1 MKAILFD
8 FGGTIDTDGVHWSE
22 KFWEVYQRFNIRVLK
37 QDFDR
42 AFLQADEELMKEGIS
57 RATFHDILFK
67 QLSKQFLILKLNG
80 NEDLLRSATD
90 ACYRDV
96 WNVVNNAKKILQEL
110 SSLYKLGVVSNF
122 YGNLD
127 VVCHEFGLEKIFH
140 AMIDSAVVGIRKP
153 DPGIFSLALQ
163 QLDVQARESF
173 VVGDSY
179 ERDVVPSKQL
189 GCSTIWLRGK
199 SWNVPSN
206 TEAADFTI
214 HGFEEVKKIVLG

>member
-8 FGGTIDTDGVHWSE
+8 FGGTIDTGGVHWSE
-22 KFWEVYQRFNIRVLK
+22 KFWEVYERFNIPVPK
-37 QDFDR
+37 QDFEM
-42 AFLQADEELMKEGIS
+42 AFVHADEELMKEGIS

-67 QLSKQFLILKLNG
+67 QISKQFLILKLNG
-80 NEDLLRSATD
+80 DHGLLRTVTD

-96 WNVVNNAKKILQEL
+96 WNVVNNAKKIFQEL
-110 SSLYKLGVVSNF
+110 LPFYTLGVVSNF

-127 VVCHEFGLEKIFH
+127 VVCREFGLEKFFR

-153 DPGIFSLALQ
+153 DPGIFSLALK
-163 QLDVQARESF
+163 QLGVSPHESF
-173 VVGDSY
+173 VLGDSY

-189 GCSTIWLRGK
+189 GCSTIWLCGK

-206 TEAADFTI
+206 TEAADYTI
-214 HGFEEVKKIVLG
+214 RRFEEVKMIVLG

>member
-22 KFWEVYQRFNIRVLK
+22 KFWEVYGRFNIRVLK
-37 QDFDR
+37 QDFER
-42 AFLQADEELMKEGIS
+42 AFVQADEELMKEGIS
-57 RATFHDILFK
+57 RATFHEILFK

-80 NEDLLRSATD
+80 DHGLLQSVTD

-96 WNVVNNAKKILQEL
+96 RNVVNKAKKILQEL
-110 SSLYKLGVVSNF
+110 LRFYALGVVSNF

-127 VVCHEFGLEKIFH
+127 VVCREFGLEKIFR

-153 DPGIFSLALQ
+153 DPGIFSLALR
-163 QLDVQARESF
+163 QLGVCPHESY

-179 ERDVVPSKQL
+179 ERDIVPSKQL
-189 GCSTIWLRGK
+189 GCSTIWLCGK

-214 HGFEEVKKIVLG
+214 RRCEEVKRIVLG